1 MNKYKELGNVL
12 KAQRES
18 KKLSAEEVAN
28 YVGVSYTHIYN
39 IEKGVINPSPRISE
53 IIAYAEILNM
63 KFEDILFYARL
74 IDRVEIEVESH
85 NTEILENL
93 KSKVEPVQGY
103 FISKED
109 FQNILNPEENKIAD
123 FDSFLKAKNS

>member
-1 MNKYKELGNVL
+1 MNYKELGNVL

-28 YVGVSYTHIYN
+28 YIGVSYGHILN
-39 IEKGVINPSPRISE
+39 IEKGIVNPSPRISE
-53 IIAYAEILNM
+53 IISYAEILNM
-63 KFEDILFYARL
+63 KFEDILFYARF
-74 IDRVEIEVESH
+74 IDRVEIEVESQ
-85 NTEILENL
+85 NSEILENL

-109 FQNILNPEENKIAD
+109 FQNILNPEGSKIAD